1 MRTTALV
8 LAVLFALPAVLAVF
22 HRGPAPAADP
32 QETAA
37 HRRLET
43 VWAIVPVVLLV
54 ALIAYSAAA

>member
-22 HRGPAPAADP
+22 HRGGSTADP
-32 QETAA
+32 GESAA

-43 VWAIVPVVLLV
+43 VWAIVPVVFLV

>member
-8 LAVLFALPAVLAVF
+8 LAVLFALPAVFAVF
-22 HRGPAPAADP
+22 HRGPAPEADT
-32 QETAA
+32 EESAA

-43 VWAIVPVVLLV
+43 VWAIVPVVFLA

>member
-22 HRGPAPAADP
+22 HRGPAAAADTEQSP
-32 QETAA
+32 A
-37 HRRLET
+37 HRRLEA
-43 VWAIVPVVLLV
+43 VWAVAPVVFLA